1 MHVWQNW
8 QTRGSGPFICTTD
21 RKSEAFRFFSI
32 LDELK
37 EVRNMFSQADIW
49 KIAMEQSAWDNNCR
63 PEDFSKNENAVVS
76 HRLEIR
82 SRKYLREP
90 IACNF
95 ISYGGNLVASVKD
108 EYRAVAE
115 EYIGKFEYFHC
126 FETPNLHWLNDRLVP
141 MGQKVCF
148 MAEYF
153 LPDLSKLRRLPCRY
167 KMRILAPADFESLY
181 LPQWSNALCE
191 DRKELDVI
199 GMGAYDGEK
208 LVGFAG
214 ASADGEEMWQIGI
227 DVLPEYRR
235 QGIASAL
242 TSGLAVEILERGK
255 VPFYCCAWSNIASA
269 RNAVKSGFV
278 PAWAEMTVKPSA
290 KVDGMNK

>member
-1 MHVWQNW
+1 
-8 QTRGSGPFICTTD
+8 
-21 RKSEAFRFFSI
+21 
-32 LDELK
+32 
-37 EVRNMFSQADIW
+37 MFSQADIW

-63 PEDFSKNENAVVS
+63 PEDFSKNENVVVS
-76 HRLEIR
+76 HRLEVR

-153 LPDLSKLRRLPCRY
+153 LPDLSKLKRLPCRY
-167 KMRILAPADFESLY
+167 EQRVLTPADFESLY

-278 PAWAEMTVKPSA
+278 PAWAEMTVKPSE
-290 KVDGMNK
+290 KVDGMNE